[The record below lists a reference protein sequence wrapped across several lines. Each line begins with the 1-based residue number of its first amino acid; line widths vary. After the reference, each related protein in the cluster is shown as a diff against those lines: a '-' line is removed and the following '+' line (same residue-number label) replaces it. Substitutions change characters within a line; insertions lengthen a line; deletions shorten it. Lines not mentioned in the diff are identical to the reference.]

1 MSLSTTSL
9 VIRRDQE
16 MSLNLLNIFQFKMN
30 ISELSLQLMML
41 PGTAMRD
48 IMVHNVMTPFA
59 NLFRTRGHVHSSRG
73 RREAGT
79 GWSRE
84 QRRRFWRALGELA
97 RSETGDQRGEEG
109 DQPTT
114 FTMPPDQSN
123 VPKSRN
129 RRSIVGLYSYAPW
142 LTNDVRVYPPTTN
155 SQF

>member
-1 MSLSTTSL
+1 
-9 VIRRDQE
+9 
-16 MSLNLLNIFQFKMN
+16 MN
-30 ISELSLQLMML
+30 TSELSLQLMML

-48 IMVHNVMTPFA
+48 IMVHNVMAPFA

-73 RREAGT
+73 RREAGA

-97 RSETGDQRGEEG
+97 RSEPGDQS

-129 RRSIVGLYSYAPW
+129 RRSVIGLYSYAPW
-142 LTNDVRVYPPTTN
+142 LSNDVRV
-155 SQF
+155 